1 MIFLLAPVS
10 CISTNRKLSGSV
22 PHNHATLA
30 VYGTIT
36 TPWMVLEHQ
45 SAPDAKLTPGR
56 WRTLALLAIAELL
69 GMSLWFSGS
78 AVVPALTREWNLSAG
93 AASWLTLSV
102 QLGFVAGTLVSA
114 LLNLPDI
121 ISPRHLFTLTAL
133 AGAIVNAAFGMFAHD
148 AAAGIPLRFLTGMF
162 LAGVYP
168 PAMKILATWF
178 RHSRGLA
185 LGVLVG
191 ALTLGKATPYLV
203 NGVGSQNWRHNM
215 LVVSLLAIVG
225 GLVVLCFID
234 EGPHAL
240 PAAQFDWKQVAKVF
254 RNRGVRLANMGY
266 FGHMWELYAMWTW
279 IPFMIR
285 ASLSARKSDPSL
297 AEVASFLVI
306 GCGALGCV
314 IAGLVADR
322 AGRTLVT
329 SWAMIISGGCCLV
342 IGLLFGTNPILLLI
356 VAAIWGASVVADS
369 AQFSACVTELGDPQY
384 IGTALT
390 IQTCLGFLL
399 TTASIEVIPRF
410 VNLVGWRYA
419 FMILAP
425 GPLFGVLS
433 MLRLRTLPEAVKIAH
448 GRR

>member
-1 MIFLLAPVS
+1 LNVREHRASTDNAP
-10 CISTNRKLSGSV
+10 
-22 PHNHATLA
+22 
-30 VYGTIT
+30 
-36 TPWMVLEHQ
+36 
-45 SAPDAKLTPGR
+45 SAAR
-56 WRTLALLAIAELL
+56 WRTLALLAIAELF

-78 AVVPALTREWNLSAG
+78 AVVPALTKEWNLSAG

-102 QLGFVAGTLVSA
+102 QLGFVAGTLLSA

-121 ISPRHLFTLTAL
+121 ISSRHLFTLTAI
-133 AGAIVNAAFGMFAHD
+133 AGAIVNAAFALFAHD
-148 AAAGIPLRFLTGMF
+148 AALGIPLRFLTGMF

-178 RHSRGLA
+178 RHGRGMA

-203 NGVGSQNWRHNM
+203 NGIGSANWRHDV
-215 LVVSLLAIVG
+215 LFVSLLAAIG
-225 GLVVLCFID
+225 GLIVLVFVGD
-234 EGPHAL
+234 GPYAL
-240 PAAQFDWKQVAKVF
+240 PAARFDWKQVGRVF
-254 RNRGVRLANMGY
+254 RSRGVRLANMGY

-285 ASLSARKSDPSL
+285 ASLSLRKSDPSL

-306 GCGALGCV
+306 GCGAAGCV
-314 IAGLVADR
+314 VAGLIADR
-322 AGRTLVT
+322 VGRTIVT
-329 SWAMIISGGCCLV
+329 SWAMAISGSCCLV
-342 IGLLFGTNPILLLI
+342 IGLLFGANPILLLI

-384 IGTALT
+384 LGTALT

-399 TTASIEVIPRF
+399 TIVSIKLIPRF
-410 VNLVGWRYA
+410 VDLVGWRYA

-425 GPLFGVLS
+425 GPLFGVIA
-433 MLRLRTLPEAVKIAH
+433 MLRLRALPEAVKIAH
-448 GRR
+448 GRK